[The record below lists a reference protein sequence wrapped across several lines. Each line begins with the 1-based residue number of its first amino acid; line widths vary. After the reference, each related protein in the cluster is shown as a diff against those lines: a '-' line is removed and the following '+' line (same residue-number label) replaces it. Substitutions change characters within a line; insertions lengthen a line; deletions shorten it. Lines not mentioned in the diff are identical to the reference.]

1 MNKRLSIVIGSGGIL
16 CAASLGLIKALRREG
31 LEPSLAVGCSGGSLY
46 ASMIALGMNPESMLD
61 KTSNLLKSDIVEG
74 YTTNLK
80 AAMSGETKFTETSG
94 LVDDKLMLERLTAV
108 FGEQT
113 FADAKMPLFIVATEF
128 HSGEMVIL
136 TEGRLVD
143 ATRAS
148 SAIPMVFPPI
158 TWGDKLLVDGA
169 VSNPLPI
176 DVAIKEGSD
185 LIVAVGFE
193 LPMRRRMNS
202 YTAVTAHLNAIY
214 MNNILKSSF
223 AFYNAASHAEIVP
236 ILPVFDKQIGGF
248 DHHQLPYII
257 EQGEKAAEEQI
268 PYLQRLLS
276 ET

>member
-1 MNKRLSIVIGSGGIL
+1 MDKRLSIVIGSGGIL

-202 YTAVTAHLNAIY
+202 YTAVTAHLNALY